1 MGVFCREG
9 VEREELPLE
18 RERLELPELR
28 EREELPLE
36 LEPLER
42 ERLPLDREGEL
53 EPNDPPR
60 DRPPLLFAKA
70 SVPTSNSVC
79 SNDSDTETGTP

>member
-1 MGVFCREG
+1 VGVFCREG
-9 VEREELPLE
+9 VELEERPLG

-36 LEPLER
+36 LDPLER
-42 ERLPLDREGEL
+42 ERLPLDRPLEPL

-60 DRPPLLFAKA
+60 DRPPLLLARA
-70 SVPTSNSVC
+70 SVPI
-79 SNDSDTETGTP
+79 